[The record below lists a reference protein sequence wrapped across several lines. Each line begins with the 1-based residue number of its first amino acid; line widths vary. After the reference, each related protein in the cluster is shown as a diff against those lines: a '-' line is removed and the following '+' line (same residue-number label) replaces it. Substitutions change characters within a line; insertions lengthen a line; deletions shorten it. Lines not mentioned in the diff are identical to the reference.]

1 MHGLCI
7 YCLAFKPVTSFCI
20 SKKPESLGKV
30 IRGKINQINYNDPL
44 SLSPNPTQLNIW
56 FLLCQNCREGVN

>member
-7 YCLAFKPVTSFCI
+7 YCLAYKPVTRFGL

-30 IRGKINQINYNDPL
+30 VCCKIIHNDPL
-44 SLSPNPTQLNIW
+44 SLSPNPTQFNIRV
-56 FLLCQNCREGVN
+56 LLCQHCREGVN